1 MKIGTN
7 DISKIYL
14 GGSEINSIY
23 LGTTQ
28 VYSGGSS
35 PAPLTGWVTYYQNQE
50 VPTGDTIYGIR
61 VDTNAVSPIG
71 GESMDFSDGRTI
83 LYDMQGNWKYLDTN
97 MQVHNLEPDENGFVS
112 MGFLDTSGAT
122 ITWTSNENN
131 GYNFPFDCELYY

>member
-1 MKIGTN
+1 MIKFGNN
-7 DISKIYL
+7 DTKLYL
-14 GGSEINSIY
+14 GANEVSSIY
-23 LGTTQ
+23 LGSTQ
-28 VYSGGSS
+28 VYDGGDTPTPS
-35 PAPLTGWVTYYQNQE
+35 GWVSYYENQE

-71 GESMDFSDGRTI
+71 GESMEFSDGRTI